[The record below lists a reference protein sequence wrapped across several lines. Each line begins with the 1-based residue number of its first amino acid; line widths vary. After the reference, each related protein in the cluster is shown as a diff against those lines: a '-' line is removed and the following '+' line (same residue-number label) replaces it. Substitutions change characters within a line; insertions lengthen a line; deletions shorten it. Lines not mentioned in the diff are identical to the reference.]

1 LLLYEAQLSPG
12 KLYLL
17 QWVLPVGFCLK
28 CLPAYLALSTAC
40 GQWIPSSRIVGGA
53 EAAVGAWPWQ
63 ASVQILDS
71 PQCGGTLIASRWVL
85 TAAHC
90 FTNISVC
97 SLSNPSLF
105 VILLGAH
112 NLSNPGPEAVSV
124 PVKQIIIHSHYSG
137 YRNGNDIALMELK
150 APVNFTH
157 HIVPA
162 CIPGPSIPF
171 PPRLGCWVTGWGN
184 VQQGGE
190 VPLPEPESLQEVL
203 LPLLDSNTCETLYS
217 NLDEETPKGTRVI
230 KEDMM
235 CAGYLEGKKDACQGD
250 SGGPLLCPWNG
261 AWLVAGVVSWG
272 DVCGA
277 PKRPGIYTQ
286 VSAYSQWILRHDPEV
301 P

>member
-1 LLLYEAQLSPG
+1 TETTL
-12 KLYLL
+12 
-17 QWVLPVGFCLK
+17 W
-28 CLPAYLALSTAC
+28 LA
-40 GQWIPSSRIVGGA
+40 WIPSSRIVGGA

-90 FTNISVC
+90 FS

-184 VQQGGE
+184 VQQG

-301 P
+301 ISILAWLYFQCIKVTCTQGGMSCLSCSFLSV